1 MAEGRYQPGNIDR
14 ITPAVL
20 CARHRCVDETGEQA
34 TIAGDPVWGA
44 TIDPIAAG
52 DEGAI
57 VTEGTCLVEAGAG
70 IALGMGG
77 GTYQA
82 VMTDANGRLITY
94 VAGQTQFGNIHVAA
108 TGLGHHVEVKI
119 QKQAAPLA

>member
-1 MAEGRYQPGNIDR
+1 MAEGRAQPGNIDR
-14 ITPAVL
+14 ITPVVL
-20 CARHRCVDETGEQA
+20 CDRHRLVDETGEQA
-34 TIAGDPVWGA
+34 TVAGDPIWGA

-52 DEGAI
+52 NEGAI
-57 VTEGTCLVEAGAG
+57 ITEGTCVVEAGAG
-70 IALGMGG
+70 IALTLGG
-77 GTYQA
+77 GTYEP
-82 VMTDANGRLITY
+82 VMTDANGRLVAY

>member
-1 MAEGRYQPGNIDR
+1 MAEGRAQPGNIDR

-20 CARHRCVDETGEQA
+20 CDRHRLVDETGEQA
-34 TIAGDPVWGA
+34 TVAGDPVWGA

-57 VTEGTCLVEAGAG
+57 ITEGTCVVEAGAA
-70 IALGMGG
+70 IPLNMGG

-82 VMTDANGRLITY
+82 VMTDNAGRLIAY
-94 VAGQTQFGNIHVAA
+94 VGGQTQFGNIHVAA

-119 QKQAAPLA
+119 QKQSAPLA